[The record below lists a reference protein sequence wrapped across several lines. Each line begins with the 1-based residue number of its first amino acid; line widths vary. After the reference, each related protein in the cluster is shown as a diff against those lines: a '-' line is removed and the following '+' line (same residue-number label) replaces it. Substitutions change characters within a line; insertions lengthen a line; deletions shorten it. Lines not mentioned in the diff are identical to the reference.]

1 MIENQSDLEWIQKK
15 MERIVVA
22 MSDLY
27 NLPEVMASKIF
38 SESETAKMIKDKVA
52 DLHCRSEKYLATL
65 IMEEYEENNTK
76 K

>member
-1 MIENQSDLEWIQKK
+1 MGNKSDLEWIQQK

-22 MSDLY
+22 ICELY

-38 SESETAKMIKDKVA
+38 SESETAQMIKDKVA
-52 DLHCRSEKYLATL
+52 DLHCRSEKYLASL